1 MYNPYK
7 MIKFASIMYYI
18 LREKKQSFFEF
29 VFNIELQYLKIENSN
44 LLLIARFRSSSAVHN
59 IKIVNVNIVKKNFMN
74 Y

>member
-18 LREKKQSFFEF
+18 LREKKQLFFEF

-44 LLLIARFRSSSAVHN
+44 LLLRRFGSSSAVHN
-59 IKIVNVNIVKKNFMN
+59 IKIVNVNIVKKIL
-74 Y
+74 